1 MFFQMLADEKEATC
15 CGGQLIL
22 LTGTRVE
29 MDLMIDEDRRRD
41 MTVHTIAFPSRQTTL
56 IDLGTGIINGLQLA
70 VDDDEQ
76 EKEDETNRRGI
87 QSLTQSRLAAAFLQI
102 LRYDQIDT
110 PTQVLFRLNLSDMK
124 NTFDYRWVVLLTTD

>member
-1 MFFQMLADEKEATC
+1 M
-15 CGGQLIL
+15 
-22 LTGTRVE
+22 
-29 MDLMIDEDRRRD
+29 
-41 MTVHTIAFPSRQTTL
+41 

-70 VDDDEQ
+70 VDDDEQQ

-124 NTFDYRWVVLLTTD
+124 NTFDYRWVVL

>member
-1 MFFQMLADEKEATC
+1 MLADEKEATC

-76 EKEDETNRRGI
+76 EEDETNRRGI

-110 PTQVLFRLNLSDMK
+110 PTQVLFLSRLNLSDMK
-124 NTFDYRWVVLLTTD
+124 NTFDYRWLVL